1 MPVLSDLAIAQAM
14 VANGRWAVQ
23 LTWDRYLEP
32 IDVVLGVPTGTAGAS
47 APFATALA
55 GWQSAHQ
62 LHVDGILGPDT
73 WTVMR
78 RALAPPDS
86 LTGVVPAAMPP
97 VPHGFDEIIGT
108 FGDPRP
114 LLEPDGTI
122 TSTSLARWERQI
134 LAPCPVAFPL
144 AVGGAG
150 QTIQAFQCH
159 RRLVGVFEAVFD
171 ELGRR
176 GLEGAIKT
184 WDGVFA
190 FRAIRGDTHLSVHTF
205 GAAIDLNAA
214 TNPLGAPGDMD
225 PSVIAVFQHFGFLW
239 GGAFHLRKD
248 PMHFQYATGY

>member
-1 MPVLSDLAIAQAM
+1 M
-14 VANGRWAVQ
+14 VGNGRRAGQ

-32 IDVVLGVPTGTAGAS
+32 IDVLLGVPSGAAGAS

-62 LHVDGILGPDT
+62 LHVDGIRGPDT
-73 WTVMR
+73 WTVMW

-97 VPHGFDEIIGT
+97 VPNAFDEIIGT
-108 FGDPRP
+108 FGDSRS

-122 TSTSLARWERQI
+122 TSTSLARWERRI
-134 LAPCPVAFPL
+134 LAPCPLAFPL
-144 AVGGAG
+144 AVGGAR
-150 QTIQAFQCH
+150 QTIRWFQCH
-159 RRLVGVFEAVFD
+159 RRLVGVFEAAFD

-190 FRAIRGDTHLSVHTF
+190 FRAMRGDTHLSVHTF

-214 TNPLGAPGDMD
+214 TIPLGGPGDMD
-225 PSVIAVFQHFGFLW
+225 PGAVAVFRHFGFL
-239 GGAFHLRKD
+239 
-248 PMHFQYATGY
+248 